1 AADTSKASNKA
12 PKASTAN
19 SFWARDFITGLP
31 DACLV
36 DGTLVT
42 LLMPAS
48 HYDNNDA
55 VLSWMIIEFLAAY
68 LQWSGSSDNYRRNFS
83 QRQYFLGGTAVNG
96 FFRHT
101 KHHRG
106 GFILSDSART
116 GVAHLQQSPRAVVAH
131 PGHDDAGGIF
141 TGESRNRTKQYID

>member
-1 AADTSKASNKA
+1 
-12 PKASTAN
+12 
-19 SFWARDFITGLP
+19 P

-55 VLSWMIIEFLAAY
+55 VLSWMIMRFLAAY

-116 GVAHLQQSPRAVVAH
+116 CICASLSSRSAKDAVNFSGICCTMTI
-131 PGHDDAGGIF
+131 PGHTRGKA
-141 TGESRNRTKQYID
+141 TRTASSA